1 MLLRKQKPD
10 WDTIFKGKRIKYLV
24 SLFWI
29 IIRNNPSDILRF
41 NYSDLAKDFEK
52 PILIR
57 ELDINK
63 YPVFGFAF
71 IESAASNTKELNDIL
86 TSDLRKYIVSKQGE
100 FNDQN
105 LLINH
110 HFNSMSCFPL

>member
-1 MLLRKQKPD
+1 LD
-10 WDTIFKGKRIKYLV
+10 NNSG
-24 SLFWI
+24 I
-29 IIRNNPSDILRF
+29 IPSDILRF

-71 IESAASNTKELNDIL
+71 LLSA
-86 TSDLRKYIVSKQGE
+86 Q
-100 FNDQN
+100 Q
-105 LLINH
+105 
-110 HFNSMSCFPL
+110 